1 MYVCSR
7 LGVGEVRQS
16 SPMLATCGRREQM
29 RLVTAVFATAAIVAL
44 PVGVW
49 AQEVFPDVEYIQG
62 RTGFPEKIKGKLVI
76 QETGLTFFTKHDSTV
91 FTVPL
96 ATIKDVTNSLQTDP
110 GSVGRKL
117 MLGMFASKR
126 EEFLYLNTE
135 TSERAEAIVFKC
147 HKKNTSPDMM
157 AKIKFQMTKA
167 KSAPADT
174 TKLAADTS
182 KH

>member
-1 MYVCSR
+1 MKLVAAVIAAAA
-7 LGVGEVRQS
+7 GV
-16 SPMLATCGRREQM
+16 
-29 RLVTAVFATAAIVAL
+29 VA
-44 PVGVW
+44 PVQAW
-49 AQEVFPDVEYIQG
+49 AQDVFPDVEYIQG
-62 RTGFPEKIKGKLVI
+62 RTGFSEKIKGRLVI
-76 QETGLTFFTKHDSTV
+76 HATDVAFMKDDSTV
-91 FTVPL
+91 FTVPV

-117 MLGMFASKR
+117 MLGVFSSRR

-135 TSERAEAIVFKC
+135 TAERAEAIVFKC

>member
-7 LGVGEVRQS
+7 LGVGEVRHS
-16 SPMLATCGRREQM
+16 SPMQATCGRREQM

-76 QETGLTFFTKHDSTV
+76 RDSGLTFVTKNDSTV
-91 FTVPL
+91 FTVPI

-135 TSERAEAIVFKC
+135 TADRAEAIVFKC
-147 HKKNTSPDMM
+147 HKKNSSPEMM
-157 AKIKFQMTKA
+157 SKMKFQMTTLK
-167 KSAPADT
+167 PI
-174 TKLAADTS
+174 AADENG
-182 KH
+182 H

>member
-1 MYVCSR
+1 
-7 LGVGEVRQS
+7 
-16 SPMLATCGRREQM
+16 M

-147 HKKNTSPDMM
+147 HKKNSSPDMM
-157 AKIKFQMTKA
+157 AKIKFQIARLNKPVAT
-167 KSAPADT
+167 DT
-174 TKLAADTS
+174 TGLPRPAITG
-182 KH
+182 